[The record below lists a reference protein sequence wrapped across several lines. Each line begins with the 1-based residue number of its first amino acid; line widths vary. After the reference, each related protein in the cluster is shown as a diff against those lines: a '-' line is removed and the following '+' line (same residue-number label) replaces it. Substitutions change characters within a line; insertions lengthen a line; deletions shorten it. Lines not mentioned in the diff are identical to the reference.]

1 MEHTAMNTQKFK
13 IVIDILLTAALLLLM
28 PYELVGEAAHEWI
41 GAGMF
46 VILIIHHI
54 LNRRWTS
61 HTGKGKYTPIRIIQ
75 TVLVC
80 LLVICILGSMVSG
93 ILLSRH
99 IFSFVN
105 ITGVS
110 ATAGIVHMT
119 CAYWGFVLMSLH
131 LGIHWRVIMSA
142 AGKQFSKP
150 NQRKDGHMRTRI
162 LGILGTAT
170 AIYGGYAFVKRNI
183 EGYLFLQTHFVF
195 FDYSEPVVFYII
207 DYMTTMGL
215 LIFLG
220 YYMEK
225 GLQSIYRKVHTR

>member
-1 MEHTAMNTQKFK
+1 MDQAYRKRK
-13 IVIDILLTAALLLLM
+13 IHSGPHHADDSCLPSFYFINIRGISVL
-28 PYELVGEAAHEWI
+28 
-41 GAGMF
+41 AG
-46 VILIIHHI
+46 
-54 LNRRWTS
+54 R
-61 HTGKGKYTPIRIIQ
+61 
-75 TVLVC
+75 
-80 LLVICILGSMVSG
+80 
-93 ILLSRH
+93 
-99 IFSFVN
+99 
-105 ITGVS
+105 
-110 ATAGIVHMT
+110 VHMT

-207 DYMTTMGL
+207 DYMTVMEM

-220 YYMEK
+220 YYLEK